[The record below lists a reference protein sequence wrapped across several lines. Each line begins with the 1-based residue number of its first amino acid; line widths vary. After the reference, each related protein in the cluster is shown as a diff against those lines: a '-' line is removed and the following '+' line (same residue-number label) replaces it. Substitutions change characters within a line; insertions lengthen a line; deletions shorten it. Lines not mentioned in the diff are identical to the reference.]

1 MKDRICVSA
10 FLHIVGMIAF
20 LALCL
25 AWSPGADARPRTL
38 EEALDSLDASLER
51 YPEVLRARYAGV
63 DSLKSAHYKYNR
75 RKLHD
80 IAKAYRGLDSDSS
93 LHYYSEALEA
103 PAEPGDLVSHM
114 RLHIEYAGQLGS
126 IAHYQ
131 EAMAQLD
138 SVDRTVLTPVEKML
152 YFDVHSR
159 TLLDAM
165 SAAASSRRRAV
176 YRAQARA
183 SLDSLYEF
191 VKPFEGGELLTR
203 AMMLTLDGD
212 SVMAAGELYQ
222 AIGNLESN
230 SPLLAISSD
239 LLASLYRHRPDKR
252 QDYLYFLAI
261 ASGADARV
269 ANGEA
274 YSLEL
279 LGSEMFKEGDFNRA
293 LNYLTVAGEAMQR
306 VGARK
311 RLSDDAPPLSVML
324 QNLRVREHNRH
335 VAFIVTL
342 CLLALVVV
350 SFIVVMIKVV
360 RQDRALRSR
369 LDTLTDMCD
378 AKDRYIAQLF
388 DLCAGYID
396 ATEDFNRLVSRKIK
410 ANQTKD
416 LYETVESGKIMKQ
429 MSERFYENF
438 DRAVL
443 HICPDFVDEIN
454 ALLAPDRR
462 IEAPESGRLSPEL
475 RIAAFMRLGVDDSA
489 RIAKFLGL
497 SLNTVYT
504 YRNRMKSRALDRE
517 NFENELLKIG

>member
-1 MKDRICVSA
+1 MIKPCLSRPVYFLLVLVAYCFCISA
-10 FLHIVGMIAF
+10 AHG
-20 LALCL
+20 
-25 AWSPGADARPRTL
+25 RPRTL
-38 EEALDSLDASLER
+38 SDALDSLDASLDS
-51 YPEVLRARYAGV
+51 YPDVLHARYVDV
-63 DSLKSAHYKYNR
+63 DSIKGKKYRYQR
-75 RKLHD
+75 RKFHD
-80 IAKAYRGLDSDSS
+80 IARAYRGLDSDSS
-93 LHYYSEALEA
+93 LRYYVEALEA
-103 PAEPGDLVSHM
+103 PVQEGDSVSRA
-114 RLHIEYAGQLGS
+114 RLLIEYAGQLGS

-138 SVDRTVLTPVEKML
+138 SVDRSLLSPVEKML
-152 YFDVHSR
+152 YYDVHSR

-165 SAAASSRRRAV
+165 SAASSGQRRAL
-176 YRAQARA
+176 YRKMARA
-183 SLDSLYEF
+183 SLDSLYAF

-239 LLASLYRHRPDKR
+239 LLASLYRNRPDKR
-252 QDYLYFLAI
+252 QDYLYFLAL
-261 ASGADARV
+261 AAEADARV

-279 LGSEMFKEGDFNRA
+279 LGAEMFKEGDFNRA

-311 RLSDDAPPLSVML
+311 RVSEEAPPLSVML
-324 QNLRVREHNRH
+324 QNLRAREHNRH

-350 SFIVVMIKVV
+350 SFIVVMVKVV
-360 RQDRALRSR
+360 RQDRALRLR
-369 LDTLTDMCD
+369 LTTLSDMCD

-396 ATEDFNRLVSRKIK
+396 AAEDFNRLVSRKIK

-416 LYETVESGKIMKQ
+416 LYDTVESGKIIKQ

-443 HICPDFVDEIN
+443 NICPDFVDEVN
-454 ALLAPDRR
+454 ALLVPDRR

-475 RIAAFMRLGVDDSA
+475 RIVAFMRLGVDDST